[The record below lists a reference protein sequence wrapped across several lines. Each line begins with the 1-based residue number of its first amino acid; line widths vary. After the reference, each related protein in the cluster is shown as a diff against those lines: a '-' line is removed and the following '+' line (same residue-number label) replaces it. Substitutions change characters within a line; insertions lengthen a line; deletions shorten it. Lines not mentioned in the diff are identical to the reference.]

1 MSGSVIKTFAD
12 ERPLAYKL
20 GISIHFSQALC
31 GSCRGKLYC
40 SRDISKPQTIKFPRG
55 TLPSLSSLFPLPIV
69 PRALS
74 FSFSPASPQHKKAS
88 AEERG
93 VTLQNK
99 VLNNETP
106 EYLKGQCPDY
116 AHARASSVFSLKDN
130 RTVILTRQDFLPDHT
145 ADGNLSF
152 IFSSNILDFRRSH
165 LSYIKNWL
173 AFRDFFSRFYR

>member
-20 GISIHFSQALC
+20 GISIHFSQAFC

-74 FSFSPASPQHKKAS
+74 FSFSPVSPQHKKAS

-99 VLNNETP
+99 VFNNETP
-106 EYLKGQCPDY
+106 EFITRVYLTPYNLRNMVNKLSEPLLRTKTFKHCSN
-116 AHARASSVFSLKDN
+116 RVSVIVEQYCG
-130 RTVILTRQDFLPDHT
+130 RHRHCQV
-145 ADGNLSF
+145 
-152 IFSSNILDFRRSH
+152 SNQVFVAAIPS
-165 LSYIKNWL
+165 
-173 AFRDFFSRFYR
+173 

>member
-1 MSGSVIKTFAD
+1 MFFPFISLLFLTVIEGARWRQAMTYTTRSPKISFTARAMSGSVIKTFAD

-93 VTLQNK
+93 VTL
-99 VLNNETP
+99 
-106 EYLKGQCPDY
+106 
-116 AHARASSVFSLKDN
+116 H
-130 RTVILTRQDFLPDHT
+130 ILSP
-145 ADGNLSF
+145 G
-152 IFSSNILDFRRSH
+152 I
-165 LSYIKNWL
+165 LSYWL
-173 AFRDFFSRFYR
+173 DKISFRTTPPTEICCLYSQAIF